1 MRLDIELAEAARI
14 LPRRLAETERP
25 HAGWRLDRFELGVL
39 AVFAA
44 ASMWVLAL
52 DVWQVIAHGR
62 VWTGTDGFYLVD
74 QMQYLAWIREASH
87 HVLASNLFVL
97 RDTPADYFQP
107 AVVISGVLA
116 ALGVPPWVA
125 LLLWKPVAVV
135 GAFFAVRAYARRNL
149 PGLWQRRIALVLG
162 LFFGS
167 FTVVYGSFSVVA
179 DLIPGFLSWG
189 YTFGLIALA
198 VMLGALL
205 AYEEARAGKRPG
217 WQPALL
223 GALAS
228 ALHPWQGELL
238 ILMVIGGE
246 LALARGGEE
255 LRRRSPLVT
264 LTAVATAIPLAYYWV
279 LGQSDRSWQLA
290 REASRHEYSLLG
302 ILLAIVPLLVPALFA
317 YRGRPRTFLAAAT
330 RAWPVAALVIYVLAI
345 TELSAT
351 PLHAFEG
358 ITVPLAVL
366 AIEGCR
372 RLGVKRLP
380 RWRLATALA
389 VLAAT
394 IPATVYELNSARSL
408 AAPSYGNANFISSDE
423 HRALRYLARDRTK
436 GGVLTRFYL
445 GSVIPA
451 ETGRRTFVGDCLW
464 SQPRCGARAK
474 IAQHLFDGTLAPAAL
489 RGIVQLSGAR
499 FVLADCEL
507 PGDVSRPLASMLV
520 SVRHF
525 GCATVYKL
533 DAPPRPQGPLAE
545 SAAHAAL
552 RAPGRQQRPGQRS

>member
-14 LPRRLAETERP
+14 LPRRLVATERP
-25 HAGWRLDRFELGVL
+25 RARWQLDRFELAVL
-39 AVFAA
+39 GVFAA
-44 ASMWVLAL
+44 VSLWVLAL
-52 DVWQVIAHGR
+52 DVWQVVAHGR

-107 AVVISGVLA
+107 AVVISGGLS
-116 ALGVPPWVA
+116 ALGVAPWLS
-125 LLLWKPVAVV
+125 LLLWKPVAVTA
-135 GAFFAVRAYARRNL
+135 AFYAVRAYARRSL
-149 PGLWQRRIALVLG
+149 GGIWQRRVALVLG

-167 FTVVYGSFSVVA
+167 FTIVYGSFSVLA
-179 DLIPGFLSWG
+179 DLVPAFLSWG

-198 VMLGALL
+198 AMLAALL
-205 AYEEARAGKRPG
+205 AYDRARAGARPA

-238 ILMVIGGE
+238 ILVVIGGE
-246 LALARGGEE
+246 LALSRNREE
-255 LRRRSPLVT
+255 LRRRSALIT
-264 LTAVATAIPLAYYWV
+264 LTVAATAIPLVYYWA

-290 REASRHEYSLLG
+290 RHASRHEFALPA
-302 ILLAIVPLLVPALFA
+302 ILLAIVPLLLPALLA
-317 YRGRPRTFLAAAT
+317 YRGHPRTFLAAAT
-330 RAWPVAALVIYVLAI
+330 RAWPLAAGVIYVLAA

-372 RLGVKRLP
+372 GLRLKRLP
-380 RWRLATALA
+380 RWRLAAALGVVA
-389 VLAAT
+389 VTVPT
-394 IPATVYELNSARSL
+394 IVYELGNARTL
-408 AAPSYGNANFISSDE
+408 AAPTYGNANFISRDE
-423 HRALRYLARDRTK
+423 HLALRYLARDRAR
-436 GGVLTRFYL
+436 GGVFSRFYL

-451 ETGRRTFVGDCLW
+451 ETGRRTFVGHCLW
-464 SQPRCGARAK
+464 SEPGCGSRAK
-474 IAQHLFDGTLAPAAL
+474 LAQHVFDGTLPAAAL
-489 RGIVQLSGAR
+489 RAIVQLSGAR
-499 FVLADCEL
+499 FVLDDCEL
-507 PGDVSRPLASMLV
+507 PGELSRPLAPMLV
-520 SVRHF
+520 SVRRF

-533 DAPPRPQGPLAE
+533 DAPTPPQGPLAQ

-552 RAPGRQQRPGQRS
+552 RAPGRQQRHG